1 MTGERLIRP
10 VAVVRNGFKTKFGV
24 PRQSGLDGLTVSTV
38 VMEPEY
44 RAAEAF
50 RGIEEFSHLW
60 LLWLFDGEEEDG
72 KWSPTVRPPKLGGN
86 KRVGVFA
93 SRSPNRPNR
102 IGMTVVR
109 LISVDHDAR
118 EGPLLRVTG
127 CDMTD
132 GTVIIDIKPYIPY
145 ADSRPDAAGGYSVDG
160 DVRLKVVSSPEAAVT
175 MPEDIKDAVYELISL
190 DPRPG
195 YQSDPERVYH
205 MEYSG
210 YDVSFRISGGTAEI
224 TGAQKL

>member
-10 VAVVRNGFKTKFGV
+10 VAVIRNGFRSKFGV
-24 PRQSGLDGLTVSTV
+24 PRQSGLDGLTVSIV

-60 LLWLFDGEEEDG
+60 LLWLFDGEEEYG

-109 LISVDHDAR
+109 LLSVDHDAR

-160 DVRLKVVSSPEAAVT
+160 DVRLKVVSPPEAAAT
-175 MPEDIKDAVYELISL
+175 MPEDIKEAVYELISL

>member
-24 PRQSGLDGLTVSTV
+24 PRQSGLDGLTVSNI

-60 LLWLFDGEEEDG
+60 LLWLFDGFDG
-72 KWSPTVRPPKLGGN
+72 GFSPTVRPPKLGGN
-86 KRVGVFA
+86 RRVGVFA
-93 SRSPNRPNR
+93 SRSPNRPNGV
-102 IGMTVVR
+102 GMSVVR
-109 LISVDHDAR
+109 LLGVENDPVS
-118 EGPLLRVTG
+118 GPVLRVSG
-127 CDMTD
+127 ADMAD
-132 GTVIIDIKPYIPY
+132 GTRIIDIKPYIPY
-145 ADSRPDAAGGYSVDG
+145 ADSVPDAGAGYAVGG
-160 DVRLKVVSSPEAAVT
+160 DKKRLTVSCRAEIPPSMTEETKKAVFG
-175 MPEDIKDAVYELISL
+175 VLSL

-195 YQSDPERVYH
+195 YHDDPDREYY

-210 YDVSFRISGGTAEI
+210 YEIRFSADDAELVI
-224 TGAQKL
+224 TGITEI

>member
-1 MTGERLIRP
+1 MIRP
-10 VAVVRNGFKTKFGV
+10 VAVIRNGFRSKFGV

-50 RGIEEFSHLW
+50 RGIEVFSHIW

-109 LISVDHDAR
+109 LLSVDHDAR

-160 DVRLKVVSSPEAAVT
+160 DVRLKVVSSPEAAAT

>member
-1 MTGERLIRP
+1 MIRP
-10 VAVVRNGFKTKFGV
+10 VAVIRNGFRSKFGV

-44 RAAEAF
+44 RAAEAV

-160 DVRLKVVSSPEAAVT
+160 DVRLKVVSPPEAAAT
-175 MPEDIKDAVYELISL
+175 MPEDIKEAVYELISL